1 MVQLLF
7 KNGLTVPKMIKHKS
21 YHMTEQSRH
30 ITKKNKTYGNTKIL
44 NMNVYS
50 SIIHNSQSAKGGNS
64 SKHPSTDKVDKHS
77 VVYLCKGVLLS
88 YKKERHLG
96 ACYNMVN
103 VR

>member
-21 YHMTEQSRH
+21 YHMTQQSRH

-44 NMNVYS
+44 NINVYS

-64 SKHPSTDKVDKHS
+64 SKHPSTDKWINTV
-77 VVYLCKGVLLS
+77 
-88 YKKERHLG
+88 
-96 ACYNMVN
+96 
-103 VR
+103 